1 MRHAATTVLLAAS
14 LALAGC
20 SAPPTPDGASDS
32 VGTHTSTPTPG
43 PAQKLADLDEGDRP
57 ASQYQKALN
66 TWASRCNETK
76 STLAGYV
83 YATVEDLR
91 KNGINDETEYSAL
104 THLRDST
111 PAGVKTKCEDVAAGY
126 LTLRESRK

>member
-1 MRHAATTVLLAAS
+1 MRRTAIALLITG

-20 SAPPTPDGASDS
+20 SSTNAAPSPSS
-32 VGTHTSTPTPG
+32 
-43 PAQKLADLDEGDRP
+43 PAQRLADLDDGSHTV
-57 ASQYQKALN
+57 SQYQKALD
-66 TWASRCNETK
+66 TWGTRCTESTT
-76 STLAGYV
+76 TLAGYV

-91 KNGINDETEYSAL
+91 KNGINDESEYSAL

-126 LTLRESRK
+126 LALREGGKQ